1 MKVLEKVT
9 NWDVLINIQ
18 MTVKDFKLLRDCL
31 ISTSYA
37 RLERLEG
44 NNEMPYSYD
53 DMQEAIKQTEK
64 ILEDLTMHK

>member
-18 MTVKDFKLLRDCL
+18 MTLKDFKLLRDCL
-31 ISTSYA
+31 ISTPYA
-37 RLERLEG
+37 RLEKLER

-53 DMQEAIKQTEK
+53 DMEEVIKQTKK

>member
-1 MKVLEKVT
+1 MKVLKET
-9 NWDVLINIQ
+9 INWDVQIDIQ
-18 MTVKDFKLLRDCL
+18 MTLKDFKLLRDCL
-31 ISTSYA
+31 ISTPYA

>member
-1 MKVLEKVT
+1 MKVLKET
-9 NWDVLINIQ
+9 INWDVLIDIQ
-18 MTVKDFKLLRDCL
+18 MTLKDFKLLRDCL
-31 ISTSYA
+31 ISTPYA

>member
-18 MTVKDFKLLRDCL
+18 MTLKDFRLLRDCL
-31 ISTSYA
+31 ISTPYA

-64 ILEDLTMHK
+64 ILKDLTMHK